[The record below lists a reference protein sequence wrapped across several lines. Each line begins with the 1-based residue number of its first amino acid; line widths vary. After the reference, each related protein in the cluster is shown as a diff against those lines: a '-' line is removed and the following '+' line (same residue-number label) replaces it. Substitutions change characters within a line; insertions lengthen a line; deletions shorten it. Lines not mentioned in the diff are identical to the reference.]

1 MENHINNTN
10 NNIQYEHLVPCTK
23 PRTCNVIPSPF
34 LLEST
39 TSPSKYPEH
48 DDFILNP
55 INTFNIPTT
64 YTSES
69 EDDYLSNE
77 SSADESPIQRVI
89 PHYKCITTKPK
100 HVKHHSIWKK
110 HIHKEQSTLNPNQSL
125 SILQI
130 LESYI
135 NDTSHKQPSSI

>member
-1 MENHINNTN
+1 MENHIN
-10 NNIQYEHLVPCTK
+10 YEQLVPCTK
-23 PRTCNVIPSPF
+23 PKTCNVIPSPF

-39 TSPSKYPEH
+39 STTKYTVN
-48 DDFILNP
+48 DDFILDP
-55 INTFNIPTT
+55 INTPNIPTT
-64 YTSES
+64 YNSES

-89 PHYKCITTKPK
+89 PHYKYITNKPK
-100 HVKHHSIWKK
+100 HQKRYSIWKK
-110 HIHKEQSTLNPNQSL
+110 HINKEQSTLHPNQSL

-135 NDTSHKQPSSI
+135 NDTSHKQQSSI

>member
-1 MENHINNTN
+1 MENHIN
-10 NNIQYEHLVPCTK
+10 YEQLVPCTK
-23 PRTCNVIPSPF
+23 PKTCNVIPSPF

-39 TSPSKYPEH
+39 TSTTKYTVN
-48 DDFILNP
+48 DDFILDP

-64 YTSES
+64 YNSES

-89 PHYKCITTKPK
+89 PHYKCISNKPK
-100 HVKHHSIWKK
+100 HQKRYSIWKK
-110 HIHKEQSTLNPNQSL
+110 HINKEQSTLHPNQSL

-135 NDTSHKQPSSI
+135 KDTSHKQPSSI